1 VAGINESWF
10 TNGVARPKTITDERL
25 LTAAM
30 VLIGRRGP
38 EFTIADVAAE
48 AGVSVGTIAQRFGS
62 KSGLLQEISRLSTR
76 VAVARMRAAAEAE
89 ADPVD
94 GLRAALI
101 TLFGEI
107 ADPEVAANNLA
118 QLGVDLIDHSLRALL
133 VEHFRAVE
141 DELHG
146 LVRLADL
153 PGAPEP
159 ALAARV
165 LTGLI
170 NGIAMDWSV
179 RPRGAL
185 ADRIAEDVD
194 AVLGTW
200 RRS

>member
-1 VAGINESWF
+1 MAFVNEPWF

-30 VLIGRRGP
+30 VLVGRRGP
-38 EFTIADVAAE
+38 EFTMADVAAE
-48 AGVSVGTIAQRFGS
+48 AGVSVGLIAQRFGS
-62 KSGLLQEISRLSTR
+62 KSGLLQELSRLATR
-76 VAVARMRAAAEAE
+76 VAVARMREAADAE

-107 ADPEVAANNLA
+107 ADPVVAANSLA
-118 QLGVDLIDHSLRALL
+118 QLGIDLIDPNLRALL

-141 DELHG
+141 DEVRQ

-165 LTGLI
+165 LAGLI
-170 NGIAMDWSV
+170 NGISMDWSV

-200 RRS
+200 RRT

>member
-1 VAGINESWF
+1 MAFINEPWF
-10 TNGVARPKTITDERL
+10 TNRVARPKTITDERL

-38 EFTIADVAAE
+38 EFTMAEVAAE
-48 AGVSVGTIAQRFGS
+48 AGVSVGTVAQRFGS
-62 KSGLLQEISRLSTR
+62 KSGLLQEVSRLATR
-76 VAVARMRAAAEAE
+76 VAVTRMRDAAGAE

-107 ADPEVAANNLA
+107 ADPVVAANSLA
-118 QLGVDLIDHSLRALL
+118 QLGIDLVDPHLRALL
-133 VEHFRAVE
+133 VEHYRAVE

-165 LTGLI
+165 LAGLI
-170 NGIAMDWSV
+170 NGISMDWSI

-194 AVLGTW
+194 AVLGMW
-200 RRS
+200 RRT

>member
-1 VAGINESWF
+1 MALVNESWF
-10 TNGVARPKTITDERL
+10 TNGVARPKTITDERI

-30 VLIGRRGP
+30 VVIGRRGP

-62 KSGLLQEISRLSTR
+62 KSGLLQALSRQATR
-76 VAVARMRAAAEAE
+76 VAVERMRDAATAEP
-89 ADPVD
+89 DPVD

-107 ADPEVAANNLA
+107 ADPEVAANSLA
-118 QLGVDLIDHSLRALL
+118 QLGIDLVDPGLRVLL
-133 VEHFRAVE
+133 VEHYRAVE
-141 DELHG
+141 DELHA

-153 PGAPEP
+153 PGAPDP

-165 LTGLI
+165 LAGLI
-170 NGIAMDWSV
+170 NGISMDWSI
-179 RPRGAL
+179 RPRGTL
-185 ADRIAEDVD
+185 AGRIAEDVD

>member
-1 VAGINESWF
+1 
-10 TNGVARPKTITDERL
+10 
-25 LTAAM
+25 M

-38 EFTIADVAAE
+38 EFTLAEVAAG

-62 KSGLLQEISRLSTR
+62 KSGLIQEVSRLTTR
-76 VAVARMRAAAEAE
+76 IAVARMRVAAAAEV
-89 ADPVD
+89 DPVD

-107 ADPEVAANNLA
+107 ADPEVAANSLA
-118 QLGVDLIDHSLRALL
+118 QLGVDLIDPHLRALL
-133 VEHFRAVE
+133 VEHYRAVE
-141 DELHG
+141 DELRA
-146 LVRLADL
+146 LVERADL
-153 PGAPEP
+153 PGAPGP

-165 LTGLI
+165 LAGLI
-170 NGIAMDWSV
+170 NGISMDWSI

-194 AVLGTW
+194 AVLVNW